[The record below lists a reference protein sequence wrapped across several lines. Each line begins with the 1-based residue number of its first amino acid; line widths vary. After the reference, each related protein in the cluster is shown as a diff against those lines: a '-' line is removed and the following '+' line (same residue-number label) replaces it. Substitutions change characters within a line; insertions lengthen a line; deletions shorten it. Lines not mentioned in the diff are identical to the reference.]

1 MGLPPLVRGLPLLAT
16 PMSPC
21 SRRLPCTTGTLD
33 SGISSMTLL
42 SKIPFTNFVFWQ
54 DPNTW
59 SGWHLRALIIRLEQ
73 LIRILQ
79 TLRD

>member
-1 MGLPPLVRGLPLLAT
+1 
-16 PMSPC
+16 MSPC

-42 SKIPFTNFVFWQ
+42 SKIPFYRFFFVFWQ

-59 SGWHLRALIIRLEQ
+59 SGWHLRTLIIRLEQ